1 MDGHHVAI
9 LECLGKHL
17 NGLTRSEIMDAMKL
31 KSSGGLTQTLEELE
45 ECGFIRRYSQPG
57 HPKTQQIFQL
67 FDNFTLFH
75 YQFMANN
82 RTNDAHF
89 WTSSLNSPMHAAWT
103 GLAFERVCMQHIA
116 QIQKAL
122 GISGVIC
129 NCYAWRYNGKSRK
142 GAQIDLVIDRQDNII
157 NLCEIKFS
165 RNPFT
170 IDREY
175 SENLQNKL
183 DAFIEELVSQQGQ
196 PFQPTGRR
204 IILDTVTIHNKE
216 SGVFYSPHQLL
227 YYTTE
232 QFNTN
237 HDGIKYHYKLSVV
250 KPDGDTATAETGVV
264 SGNTMAISAQVNFQS
279 EPTNNMSNLM
289 FSSTEEAILYEIVM
303 QFNYRE
309 SHPGQPLVQK
319 EVSWSFGTKRI
330 TEYEKVVGT
339 ENCYKLYY
347 DRNMLFT
354 MLESAIGNDTVWDVN
369 HPNVIRYADDFVVSI
384 AAAGEDF
391 GH

>member
-1 MDGHHVAI
+1 M
-9 LECLGKHL
+9 
-17 NGLTRSEIMDAMKL
+17 
-31 KSSGGLTQTLEELE
+31 
-45 ECGFIRRYSQPG
+45 
-57 HPKTQQIFQL
+57 
-67 FDNFTLFH
+67 
-75 YQFMANN
+75 
-82 RTNDAHF
+82 RTNIIHLSLVLLTVLF
-89 WTSSLNSPMHAAWT
+89 SS
-103 GLAFERVCMQHIA
+103 C
-116 QIQKAL
+116 
-122 GISGVIC
+122 
-129 NCYAWRYNGKSRK
+129 GKP
-142 GAQIDLVIDRQDNII
+142 QIDLFADYKEIPVIYGFLDINADTNFIKITRAFCSSNEDPIDPAEIAII
-157 NLCEIKFS
+157 YDSCNY
-165 RNPFT
+165 PG
-170 IDREY
+170 
-175 SENLQNKL
+175 KL

-330 TEYEKVVGT
+330 TEYEKVAGT

-391 GH
+391 GHHYQSTQPTISLASEYNNINGGWGLFSSRILVSNPVGLSSLTQYDLFRKPWGFQQE